1 MIFIDMK
8 DFNKLIEILTPLED
22 KLEKNILERYVKH
35 LNYQKIKNLNDF
47 FQVEYDILQNFYPK
61 LTEKGITQM
70 LSEYL
75 AYFKLSMQYIIY
87 FNHLNKNE
95 VLNMII
101 DNIHYEK
108 EYVFTTLE
116 MYLDE
121 LTLQKLLQYVIKRET
136 TTMGLI
142 STQYGVNLT
151 NINGIQRFIR

>member
-47 FQVEYDILQNFYPK
+47 FEVEYDILQNFYPK
-61 LTEKGITQM
+61 LTEKGIVQM

-75 AYFKLSMQYIIY
+75 GYFNLGMEYILY

-95 VLNMII
+95 VVNMII
-101 DNIHYEK
+101 DNICYEK
-108 EYVFTTLE
+108 EYVFTILE

-121 LTLQKLLQYVIKRET
+121 LTLKKLLQYVIKRET

-151 NINGIQRFIR
+151 NIDGIQRFIR

>member
-22 KLEKNILERYVKH
+22 KLEKNILERYIKH

-61 LTEKGITQM
+61 LTEKSITQM

-75 AYFKLSMQYIIY
+75 GYFNLSMQYIVY
-87 FNHLNKNE
+87 FNYLNKNE
-95 VLNMII
+95 VVNMII
-101 DNIHYEK
+101 DNIYYEK

-121 LTLQKLLQYVIKRET
+121 LTLKKLLQYVIKREN

-142 STQYGVNLT
+142 STQYGVNIT
-151 NINGIQRFIR
+151 NIDGLQRFIR